1 MKNLTNNETNL
12 LKLMND
18 EHDFCGIS
26 LDAIKP
32 FLKDIDLT
40 EKQARGVISSLIKK
54 QMLLNNG
61 FTDGGSI
68 DNSYSL
74 QLFVSQYMVEE
85 GLFEMVEDMSW
96 EDLLKLK
103 K

>member
-40 EKQARGVISSLIKK
+40 EKQERGVISSLIKK

>member
-1 MKNLTNNETNL
+1 
-12 LKLMND
+12 
-18 EHDFCGIS
+18 
-26 LDAIKP
+26 
-32 FLKDIDLT
+32 
-40 EKQARGVISSLIKK
+40 
-54 QMLLNNG
+54 MLLNNG

>member
-1 MKNLTNNETNL
+1 MTNLTNNETNL

-54 QMLLNNG
+54 QMLVNNG
-61 FTDGGSI
+61 FTDGGAI
-68 DNSYSL
+68 DGSYTL
-74 QLFVSQYMVEE
+74 QLFASQYMVEE
-85 GLFEMVEDMSW
+85 GYVDMHEPKSW
-96 EDLLKLK
+96 EDILNK
-103 K
+103 